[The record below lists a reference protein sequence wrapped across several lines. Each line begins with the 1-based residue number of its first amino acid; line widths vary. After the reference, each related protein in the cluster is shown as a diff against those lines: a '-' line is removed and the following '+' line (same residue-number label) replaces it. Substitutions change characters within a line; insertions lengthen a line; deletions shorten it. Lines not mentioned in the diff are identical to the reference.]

1 MKRKSILIVLALVSL
16 LAGGVFA
23 HDDDSSYMRHMV
35 MRWGQHGVM
44 FDLTSSIVLEATG
57 LDAPQ
62 LRESL
67 LDGATLAELITA
79 NGSDPAQTS
88 AELATQISEQIQA
101 ESQSRI
107 AGLADWISEAL
118 QHSHVDK
125 RRWRWSRPVPRL
137 PFGGEM
143 NGIVLEAA
151 GMDAGELRSALMDG
165 SSIAQLI
172 EANEGDVAQV
182 VDALTTQ
189 ATDEI
194 NAATSARL
202 ERVEG
207 VVSKAMERDFSGVF
221 ERMSKF
227 RRGGRGFFG
236 FWNSFG
242 MHSDAGEAAEVEGA

>member
-1 MKRKSILIVLALVSL
+1 MNRKSIIIVLALVSL

-23 HDDDSSYMRHMV
+23 HDDDSFSMRHLAI
-35 MRWGQHGVM
+35 RWGQHGVM
-44 FDLTSSIVLEATG
+44 FDLTSSIVLEASG
-57 LDAPQ
+57 LDATQ

-67 LDGATLAELITA
+67 MAGATLAELITA

-88 AELATQISEQIQA
+88 AELATQISEQIQT
-101 ESQSRI
+101 ESASRI
-107 AGLADWISEAL
+107 AGLQDGITEAL
-118 QHSHVDK
+118 EHSPVDK
-125 RRWRWSRPVPRL
+125 RRWRRSRPVPRL

-143 NGIVLEAA
+143 NSIILEATSL
-151 GMDAGELRSALMDG
+151 DAGELRSALLDG

-189 ATDEI
+189 ATDAI

-202 ERVEG
+202 AGVDS
-207 VVSKAMERDFSGVF
+207 VVSEAMERDFSGSF
-221 ERMSKF
+221 ERLRKF
-227 RRGGRGFFG
+227 RRGGRGIIG

-242 MHSDAGEAAEVEGA
+242 MHSDAGAAAEVAET